1 MFRQFQEQFLTGGNL
16 LVSQPKSR
24 KTLISKGMEDFL
36 SQNQTGVE
44 NDPSGASLPLGE
56 DQPLVWG
63 PEGSGRKQEARQ
75 GRSMWVFELQ

>member
-36 SQNQTGVE
+36 SQNQTGGE
-44 NDPSGASLPLGE
+44 NEPSRASLPSGA
-56 DQPLVWG
+56 DQTRVSD
-63 PEGSGRKQEARQ
+63 PEGSGKKQEARQ